1 MGESKKS
8 SQEEEGHSSSRGEI
22 PSSFLGQQKREE
34 GGLLSSTLSIAG
46 EKEQERE
53 GEEEEGENYFNL
65 PTLSELEKALCEEET
80 PIVVKMN
87 HLYSVKR
94 HGGKQATLLLLKSL
108 NHEKESVLFR

>member
-1 MGESKKS
+1 MGESKRS
-8 SQEEEGHSSSRGEI
+8 SQEEGHSSSKGEV
-22 PSSFLGQQKREE
+22 
-34 GGLLSSTLSIAG
+34 LSSLAAPPKKEEEYLPSCPSIAG
-46 EKEQERE
+46 EEETEKER
-53 GEEEEGENYFNL
+53 EEEEGVNYFNL

-108 NHEKESVLFR
+108 DHEKESVLFR